1 MCINGD
7 INKLVLLLRKGV
19 YLYEYTDSW
28 ERFNLTSLP
37 DKESFYSKLN
47 LEDLTDED
55 YVHAQKVWKELKKKN
70 LGEYHNLYVQS
81 DALLLFDVFE
91 NFRNKSI
98 EIYELDPA
106 HFLPAP
112 RLVWQ
117 SCFKKTELELELL
130 TYIDML
136 LMIEN
141 GIKGGMCQTI
151 HRYVKA
157 KYIKNNKCMKNFDKN
172 IESSYLMYLD
182 ANKLYGWA
190 MSQKLPVN
198 GFEWVNDLSQFKED
212 FIKNYDNNSH
222 VGYFLEVDVE
232 YPKNYLIFS
241 KICRFYRKERKLKNV
256 ANLFVMYKTKNTTL
270 FTQEP

>member
-1 MCINGD
+1 M
-7 INKLVLLLRKGV
+7 
-19 YLYEYTDSW
+19 
-28 ERFNLTSLP
+28 
-37 DKESFYSKLN
+37 
-47 LEDLTDED
+47 
-55 YVHAQKVWKELKKKN
+55 
-70 LGEYHNLYVQS
+70 YVQS

-157 KYIKNNKCMKNFDKN
+157 KYIKNNKYMKNYDKN
-172 IESSYLMYLD
+172 IESSYLMYID
-182 ANKLYGWA
+182 AKKLYGRA

-222 VGYFLEVDVE
+222 IGYFLEVDVG
-232 YPKNYLIFS
+232 YPKKLSNLL
-241 KICRFYRKERKLKNV
+241 KDLPVLPERKKIEKCSELVRNVQDKEYYVIHTRALKQALNHELKLKMCIECL
-256 ANLFVMYKTKNTTL
+256 NLIKKHG
-270 FTQEP
+270 